1 MFAIAPIGRIFV
13 TADGGLGEGLRDHAP
28 TETTVVTLSYRVRH
42 DKAGVFESRVNT
54 DPEKPRKRREWSDV
68 KPDVELDHRHT
79 RELKAKHYK
88 FNISMPPGLFMQMEA
103 ARRKLDFGN
112 GMSRSRF
119 IAYCIGRYFHKKSQ
133 EWFESEE

>member
-1 MFAIAPIGRIFV
+1 M
-13 TADGGLGEGLRDHAP
+13 DE
-28 TETTVVTLSYRVRH
+28 
-42 DKAGVFESRVNT
+42 N
-54 DPEKPRKRREWSDV
+54 PERRQKRREWSDV
-68 KPDVELDHRHT
+68 KPDEELDHRHT

-133 EWFESEE
+133 DWFEGEH